1 MTLCNEAYA
10 STEAKSRGLNIR
22 IIMTFCNAEHSAIK
36 LNRTDTTLDLSQ
48 RQREL
53 KKKEKRRKF
62 WGQGH
67 LLIVILRAVG
77 FCHYSQMRQTT
88 TYARLI
94 KHVKGN
100 VMITTITVDIRV
112 ILCTALAIDNTIGGQ
127 TCKMSTGI
135 GVF

>member
-1 MTLCNEAYA
+1 MTRTPGPKQRSSPSARTSRTVDEKEFASIGGSVSPMTLCNEAYA
-10 STEAKSRGLNIR
+10 SIEAKSRGPNIR

-67 LLIVILRAVG
+67 LLIGILRAVG
-77 FCHYSQMRQTT
+77 LCHYSQIRQTT
-88 TYARLI
+88 T
-94 KHVKGN
+94 
-100 VMITTITVDIRV
+100 
-112 ILCTALAIDNTIGGQ
+112 
-127 TCKMSTGI
+127 
-135 GVF
+135 

>member
-10 STEAKSRGLNIR
+10 STEAKSRGPKIS

-53 KKKEKRRKF
+53 KKKEKKKF

-67 LLIVILRAVG
+67 LLIVILREVG

-88 TYARLI
+88 T
-94 KHVKGN
+94 
-100 VMITTITVDIRV
+100 
-112 ILCTALAIDNTIGGQ
+112 
-127 TCKMSTGI
+127 
-135 GVF
+135 